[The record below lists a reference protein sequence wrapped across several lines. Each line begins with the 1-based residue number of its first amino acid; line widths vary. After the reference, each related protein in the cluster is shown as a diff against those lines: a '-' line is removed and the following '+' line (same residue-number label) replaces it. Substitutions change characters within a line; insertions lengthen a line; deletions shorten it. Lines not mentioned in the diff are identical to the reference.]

1 LLQKI
6 NYKEKERVVLVG
18 IYGSELRK
26 EEADE
31 HINELEL
38 LADTAGG
45 VTIHKILQNRDK
57 PDTRSYVGKGKLSE
71 LSGIVKSL
79 KADAVI
85 FDDDLSPTQIR
96 NIERSTQ
103 TKIIDRSGLILD
115 IFASRAK
122 TAASK
127 TQVELAQLQY
137 LLPRLTR
144 YWTHLSRQKGG
155 IGTKGPGETQIET
168 DRRLIGKRIA
178 TLKEKLE
185 KLDQQR
191 TTQRKRREET
201 TRIALVGYTNVG
213 KSSLMNALTST
224 NVLAENRLFATLDS
238 TVRKHKID
246 NHPVLISDTV
256 GFIRKLPHHLIESF
270 KSTLD
275 EIREADILIHVADA
289 SSPFIRDYINIVNET
304 LKSIQADQKPVLT
317 VFNKVDMVD
326 ASVLA
331 ELKLEYEEAV
341 YISATRGIGF
351 GKLESSIKKIIGSQF
366 VNETLRIHPKNY
378 KVVSFI
384 HEFAEIRKKNYHDE
398 WLEISFVM
406 NRIHYNRLKILLE
419 STDFETFDVNNS
431 IPLTDLNSR

>member
-1 LLQKI
+1 LQ
-6 NYKEKERVVLVG
+6 NSTFKEKERVILVG
-18 IYGSELRK
+18 IYGSEFARR
-26 EEADE
+26 EADE
-31 HINELEL
+31 HINELEM

-57 PDTRSYVGKGKLSE
+57 PDTRTYVGKGKLSE
-71 LSGIVKSL
+71 LSGFVKSMN
-79 KADAVI
+79 ADAVI

-96 NIERSTQ
+96 NIERTAD

-115 IFASRAK
+115 IFASRAQS
-122 TAASK
+122 AASK

-168 DRRLIGKRIA
+168 DRRLIGKRIS

-191 TTQRKRREET
+191 TTQRKRREDT

-238 TVRKHKID
+238 TVRKHRFG

-275 EIREADILIHVADA
+275 EIREADILIHVIDA
-289 SSPFIRDYINIVNET
+289 SSPFSKDYIAIVNDT
-304 LKSIQADQKPVLT
+304 LKGIDADQKPVLMA
-317 VFNKVDMVD
+317 FNKVDMVD
-326 ASVLA
+326 AEVLA
-331 ELKLEYEEAV
+331 DLKRAHENAV

-351 GKLESSIKKIIGSQF
+351 EKLEDSLKEMIGERF
-366 VNETLRIHPKNY
+366 VETTLRIHPKNY
-378 KVVSFI
+378 KCVSFI
-384 HEFAEIRKKNYHDE
+384 HEFAEIREKKYHE
-398 WLEISFVM
+398 VWLDITFVM
-406 NRIHYNRLKILLE
+406 NNIHYERLKHLLKA
-419 STDFETFDVNNS
+419 TDFETFDVNKGIHPIEN
-431 IPLTDLNSR
+431 T

>member
-1 LLQKI
+1 MH
-6 NYKEKERVVLVG
+6 NSTVKEKERVVLVG
-18 IYGSELRK
+18 IYGSELARQ
-26 EEADE
+26 EADE
-31 HINELEL
+31 HINELEM

-45 VTIHKILQNRDK
+45 ATIHKILQNRDK
-57 PDTRSYVGKGKLSE
+57 PDTRTYVGKGKLSE
-71 LSGIVKSL
+71 LSGIVKSMN
-79 KADAVI
+79 ADAVI

-96 NIERSTQ
+96 NIERATQ
-103 TKIIDRSGLILD
+103 TKIIDRSGIILD
-115 IFASRAK
+115 IFASRAQ

-178 TLKEKLE
+178 TLKEKLV

-238 TVRKHKID
+238 TVRKHRFG

-256 GFIRKLPHHLIESF
+256 GFIRKLPHHLVESF

-275 EIREADILIHVADA
+275 EIREADILVHVADA
-289 SSPFIRDYINIVNET
+289 SSPFSQDYITIVNDT
-304 LKSIQADQKPVLT
+304 LKSIDADQKPVLMA
-317 VFNKVDMVD
+317 FNKVDMVD
-326 ASVLA
+326 AEILA
-331 ELKLEYEEAV
+331 NLKRTHEDAV

-351 GKLESSIKKIIGSQF
+351 DKLEQSLTNLIGEQY
-366 VNETLRIHPKNY
+366 VQQTLKIHPKNY
-378 KVVSFI
+378 KSISFI
-384 HEFAEIRKKNYHDE
+384 HEFAEVREKKYHDE

-406 NRIHYNRLKILLE
+406 NRMHYKRLNNLLNA
-419 STDFETFDVNNS
+419 TDFETFDVNNS
-431 IPLTDLNSR
+431 ILSVENN